1 MPQTGQIMNAKRQR
15 QSLSRAAP
23 GAGIGNSDI
32 GLGQMPKSGWVSERI
47 TLDDQGRQLELPPSR
62 IVYPLVDTFL
72 GSVNCVLPLYD
83 DAVLLEAVR
92 LWYSMPSCRTRT
104 TWASINVVMALAHC
118 CDQGLSEQS
127 ELFVAESVG
136 KAQSVLTDLIMGDL
150 RLDSLQVILGLVLS
164 FQRMPNMRPAAVLI
178 STAFRLIHEMGIHRR
193 EGYEGISN
201 AEALQRRRVFWVAYI
216 LDRDISMR
224 TRQPPV
230 HQDANID
237 LDLPPPVYS
246 STDRA
251 GFVDAGDGRTHFNV
265 FRSRAQL
272 ARIQGQVHECIF
284 SVQGRSRPAGEASLE
299 IARLRGLLVR
309 WRAQIPATLGAEALM
324 RTRGGTVL
332 PKALCTLYA
341 TSLSLLGQLTRVNAI
356 EFDWVN
362 RLLRHARNVRA
373 GLPSVPPASLEGW
386 DALVEESRSF
396 VMLFLSIPQKHI
408 AFGRLYCCSLIS
420 GLMFLSANC
429 IGKSDQAH
437 YESDQQLRLQAKGFI
452 DEFSQLS
459 RHDGIL
465 AAQKA
470 YAELDWHVL
479 DVSRMEHV
487 TIQSLGYGI

>member
-1 MPQTGQIMNAKRQR
+1 
-15 QSLSRAAP
+15 
-23 GAGIGNSDI
+23 
-32 GLGQMPKSGWVSERI
+32 
-47 TLDDQGRQLELPPSR
+47 
-62 IVYPLVDTFL
+62 
-72 GSVNCVLPLYD
+72 
-83 DAVLLEAVR
+83 
-92 LWYSMPSCRTRT
+92 MPSHRTRT

-127 ELFVAESVG
+127 EVFVAESVG
-136 KAQSVLTDLIMGDL
+136 KAQSVLTELIMSDL

-178 STAFRLIHEMGIHRR
+178 STAFRLIHEMRIHRR
-193 EGYEGISN
+193 EGYEGISS

-237 LDLPPPVYS
+237 LDLPPVRS

-251 GFVDAGDGRTHFNV
+251 GFIDAGDGCTHFNF

-272 ARIQGQVHECIF
+272 AQIQGQVHECIF

-299 IARLRGLLVR
+299 IARLRGQLAQ
-309 WRAQIPATLGAEALM
+309 WRAQIPATLSAEALTQ
-324 RTRGGTVL
+324 TRDTVL
-332 PKALCTLYA
+332 PKAFCMLYA

-362 RLLRHARNVRA
+362 RLLRHARNVHA
-373 GLPSVPPASLEGW
+373 GLPSVPPALLEGW

-396 VMLFLSIPQKHI
+396 VMLFLSIPQKDI

-429 IGKSDQAH
+429 IGKSDHAY
-437 YESDQQLRLQAKGFI
+437 YESDQQLRLQAKDFV
-452 DEFSQLS
+452 DEISQLS

-465 AAQKA
+465 AAQRA
-470 YAELDWHVL
+470 YSELDWHVERLTHGARDDSVFRAL
-479 DVSRMEHV
+479 DPMM
-487 TIQSLGYGI
+487 